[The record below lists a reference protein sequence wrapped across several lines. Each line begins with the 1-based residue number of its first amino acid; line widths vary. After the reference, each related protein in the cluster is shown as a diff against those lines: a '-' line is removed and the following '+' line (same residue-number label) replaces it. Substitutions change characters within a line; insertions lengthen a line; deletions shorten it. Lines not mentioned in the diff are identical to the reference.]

1 MNPNSEQK
9 TNNAPRIDHSQFFCC
24 GRARRLASA
33 EVLGAD
39 PAARTAA
46 ASHRVQKIPLQ
57 PGGTIDPNRRPMNTR
72 STRWA
77 QDLACGLSRLGI
89 SANQVSLAS
98 IAVAVTGAAFLLW
111 SADSNRGAWFLLFSV
126 ACIQLRLLANML
138 DGLIAVEGGRKTPT
152 GELYNEIPDRIADVV
167 LLASAGYASQHGP
180 SGAAL
185 GWCAAVLAVSTA
197 YLRALGARRG
207 RPQDFCGPLAKPQRM
222 FLLTMGCLFAA
233 GESFAGLPAN
243 ALFVV
248 LILINVGTLWT
259 CIRRMHHLATQL
271 SDTAISS

>member
-1 MNPNSEQK
+1 
-9 TNNAPRIDHSQFFCC
+9 
-24 GRARRLASA
+24 
-33 EVLGAD
+33 
-39 PAARTAA
+39 
-46 ASHRVQKIPLQ
+46 
-57 PGGTIDPNRRPMNTR
+57 MNTR
-72 STRWA
+72 SSRWA
-77 QDLACGLSRLGI
+77 QDLARGLSRLGI

-98 IAVAVTGAAFLLW
+98 IGFAVVGGALLLW
-111 SADSNRGAWFLLFSV
+111 SSGSDRAAWFFLFSA

-180 SGAAL
+180 LGAAL
-185 GWCAAVLAVSTA
+185 GWSAAVLAVSTA
-197 YLRALGARRG
+197 YLRALGSRRS

-248 LILINVGTLWT
+248 LMLINVGTLLT
-259 CIRRMHHLATQL
+259 CIRRARHLANQL
-271 SDTAISS
+271 RETVISS

>member
-1 MNPNSEQK
+1 M
-9 TNNAPRIDHSQFFCC
+9 
-24 GRARRLASA
+24 
-33 EVLGAD
+33 
-39 PAARTAA
+39 
-46 ASHRVQKIPLQ
+46 
-57 PGGTIDPNRRPMNTR
+57 IDPNRRPMNTR
-72 STRWA
+72 SSRWA

-98 IAVAVTGAAFLLW
+98 IGVAVIGAALLLR
-111 SADSNRGAWFLLFSV
+111 SAAGDRGAWFFFLPA

-185 GWCAAVLAVSTA
+185 GWCAAVLAVGTA

-271 SDTAISS
+271 RDTAISS